1 MSPVMSVAASLALK
15 YITYY
20 ERQQWK
26 NLLRLLSW
34 LCAITFLDIPIQG
47 IRDTKRMLNELIK
60 SNKQIFNSH

>member
-1 MSPVMSVAASLALK
+1 MSPVMIAASLALECISFYK
-15 YITYY
+15 
-20 ERQQWK
+20 RQQWK

-34 LCAITFLDIPIQG
+34 LCAITCLDIPIQG